1 MDTKKAE
8 EKPVDKK
15 DWAEMEDDEDPEADA
30 EREQADAEKAAK
42 KEKKKRIPQAK
53 KGFKNDR
60 GDYVVTSIVVPDLR
74 AGGEAKEK
82 KDEDSSSS
90 ETEYDDEDDSK
101 DQKQPKEEAK
111 GKLFFRE
118 CFLTNLFYLN
128 SS

>member
-1 MDTKKAE
+1 MEKTNAQ
-8 EKPVDKK
+8 EKPAEKK
-15 DWAEMEDDEDPEADA
+15 DWAEMEDDNESDKDA
-30 EREQADAEKAAK
+30 EEEQVQVK
-42 KEKKKRIPQAK
+42 KEKKKKIPQAK

-74 AGGEAKEK
+74 AGTEAKEK
-82 KDEDSSSS
+82 KNEDSSSS